1 MDGLVRGIRHG
12 PGDICRGKCRTE
24 KRGKEERKVKIL
36 YTLSTCM
43 IIIALLFLGGM
54 YVGTKIIG
62 RLNDDE
68 LAELADDFESEL
80 GIIRDEYRE
89 QARILKRANQYLK
102 DSIVERNRETEHDK
116 ERINNL
122 ESTVERLQI
131 ATGESLDEIG
141 NIARTIQQIEQAA
154 NGIGED
160 IQGLRKEVQRIQR
173 SERNEDWWFSTGKYN
188 PEDWWRHLIS
198 RYNRDFL
205 YRDF

>member
-1 MDGLVRGIRHG
+1 M
-12 PGDICRGKCRTE
+12 KT
-24 KRGKEERKVKIL
+24 L

-43 IIIALLFLGGM
+43 IIIAILFLGGM
-54 YVGTKIIG
+54 YVGTKIVT

-68 LAELADDFESEL
+68 LAELADDFESKL
-80 GIIRDEYRE
+80 GIVHDEYRK
-89 QARILKRANQYLK
+89 QARLLKRANQYLK

-116 ERINNL
+116 ERIDNL
-122 ESTVERLQI
+122 TGTVERLQI
-131 ATGESLDEIG
+131 AARASLDETG
-141 NIARTIQQIEQAA
+141 NITKTIQRIEQAT

-160 IQGLRKEVQRIQR
+160 LQGLRNEVQRIQR

-188 PEDWWRHLIS
+188 PEDWWRRLID